1 MITVKYLPLSL
12 SASLMM
18 TFALPALAS
27 VTVSS
32 PSNGEQV
39 GTPFKLSA
47 SASSCS
53 SQPVSAMGYSLD
65 NSSDTITVSSTAIN
79 TNVSSGT
86 GNHTLHVK
94 AWGDKGASCVTDV
107 SVAVGAGTSSG
118 GGLDIPSDAT
128 SVGSIQVLSNWKAVN
143 DSGASGSSNG
153 SMALVGSPSLTGSA
167 RRFITNFS
175 NDGGERYQISFGD
188 DESATNFVYDG
199 WVYLTSSS
207 SKVANLEMDLNQVM
221 SNGQTVIFGFQCDG
235 WSGTWDYTANAGSP
249 TKSKDVWVHSGAAC
263 NPRSWSINTWHH
275 VQIYYS
281 RSSDG
286 VVAYHTVWLDGKGQA
301 INATVASAFALGWA
315 PTLLSNFQVDGY
327 GSGGQSVVYLD
338 DLVIY
343 RW

>member
-1 MITVKYLPLSL
+1 
-12 SASLMM
+12 
-18 TFALPALAS
+18 
-27 VTVSS
+27 VSS

-53 SQPVSAMGYSLD
+53 SQAVSAMGYSLD
-65 NSSDTITVSSTAIN
+65 NSSDTTIVSSTSIN
-79 TNVSSGT
+79 TSVSSGT

-107 SVAVGAGTSSG
+107 SVAVGASSSSG
-118 GGLDIPSDAT
+118 GVDIPSDAT
-128 SVGSIQVLSNWKAVN
+128 SVGSIQVLSDWKETN
-143 DSGASGSSNG
+143 DTASSGRTNG
-153 SMALVGSPSLTGSA
+153 SMALVGSPSLSGSA
-167 RRFITNFS
+167 RRFITNFL

-207 SKVANLEMDLNQVM
+207 AKVANLEMDLNQVIP
-221 SNGQTVIFGFQCDG
+221 NGQTVIFGFQCDG

-249 TKSKDVWVHSGAAC
+249 EKPKDVWVHSGAAC

-315 PTLLSNFQVDGY
+315 PTLLSNFQVDGF
-327 GSGGQSVVYLD
+327 GSSGQSTVYLD

>member
-1 MITVKYLPLSL
+1 MKTVKHLPLSLSL

-18 TFALPALAS
+18 TVALPALAS

-47 SASSCS
+47 NASSCS
-53 SQPVSAMGYSLD
+53 SQTVSAMGYSLD
-65 NSSDTITVSSTAIN
+65 NSSDTTIVNSTSIN

-86 GNHTLHVK
+86 GTHTLHVK

-107 SVAVGAGTSSG
+107 SITVATSSSG
-118 GGLDIPSDAT
+118 GFEIPGDAT
-128 SVGSIQVLSNWKAVN
+128 SVGSIQVLSGWKANN
-143 DSGASGSSNG
+143 DSASSGSSNG
-153 SMALVGSPSLTGSA
+153 SMAIVGSPSLSGSA
-167 RRFITNFS
+167 RRFISNFS

-188 DESATNFVYDG
+188 DESATNFLYDG

-207 SKVANLEMDLNQVM
+207 AKVANLEMDMNQVM
-221 SNGQTVIFGFQCDG
+221 PNGQTVIFGFQCDG
-235 WSGTWDYTANAGSP
+235 WNGTWDYTANAGSP
-249 TKSKDVWVHSGAAC
+249 EKPKDTWVRSGAAC

-275 VQIYYS
+275 VQVYYS
-281 RSSDG
+281 RTDAG
-286 VVAYHTVWLDGKGQA
+286 VVTYHTVWLDGKQQA
-301 INATVASAFALGWA
+301 INATVSSAFALGWA

-327 GSGGQSVVYLD
+327 GSGGQTIVYLD
-338 DLVIY
+338 NLVVY